1 MKVISVFFFT
11 IRRSSVSVITLSSG
25 FSTFSWNSSLASRSP
40 PEQEVRATPAATAA
54 PEARAVRRVIARM
67 GIVLSGSGRAA
78 ERDPFSRVL
87 NACLLAAVEG
97 GLLRLHEVGE
107 PDVLERRH
115 EGVPLRQRQLTGDEC
130 AAWLVQVFAEVSA
143 DAGQHVRF
151 LSGECE
157 CRPDVVDRILGHEFG

>member
-1 MKVISVFFFT
+1 MSRPVISSAFATQATSSQFSAVVGGLPLMKVISVFFFT

-54 PEARAVRRVIARM
+54 PEASAVRRVIARM

-107 PDVLERRH
+107 QIGRAACRER
-115 EGVPLRQRQLTGDEC
+115 
-130 AAWLVQVFAEVSA
+130 VQVG
-143 DAGQHVRF
+143 AGVI
-151 LSGECE
+151 G
-157 CRPDVVDRILGHEFG
+157 